1 MTAQQY
7 CVRDQLDSFLSPE
20 AVKELRLRTFRDG
33 EYLYREGERAEAL
46 HFLVD
51 GRCKATRFLSNGKES
66 LLSFHHSFTVL
77 GELELIDSFGAG
89 GASHPPAYTNVQAIG
104 TATCLALPMETA
116 RNCLADSP
124 PFLRFLCRDMG
135 RKIIRNDR
143 NQSIS
148 LNYPVGE
155 RLASYISCVCRDG
168 LFRENYTHLAEY
180 LGCSHRQLLR
190 VLRQF
195 CEDGILKKEDGAY
208 RVLDPEGLKPLAG
221 DLYSP

>member
-1 MTAQQY
+1 MTAAQY
-7 CVRDQLDSFLSPE
+7 LARYELDSFLSPD

-33 EYLYREGERAEAL
+33 EYLYREGENAEAL
-46 HFLVD
+46 CFLVD

-77 GELELIDSFGAG
+77 GELELIDGFEKGAG
-89 GASHPPAYTNVQAIG
+89 LNLPAYTNVQAIG
-104 TATCLALPMETA
+104 TAVCLALPMGTA
-116 RNCLADSP
+116 RGCLADSP

-155 RLASYISCVCRDG
+155 RLASYISCVCREG

-190 VLRQF
+190 VLREF
-195 CEDGILKKEDGAY
+195 CEEGILQKESGAY
-208 RVLDPEGLKPLAG
+208 RVLDPERLKPLAG